1 MYGYIRGKRGWQ
13 RWCWWARI
21 VFDMSRAAQEQG
33 RGRGKTQLRETDIK
47 TDAGRLHERTYVH
60 IPEYMSVHLQKR
72 FSGSL
77 IASTIIII
85 IICDKRREGVFPLA
99 RSDIVP
105 LSFARPIPSFRIHR
119 CCIYNKSSRKATIR
133 GGKLQMQFVTHKFK
147 KHKNETLCVCVWV
160 WGGGGGTKGVS
171 ERVSHVDFR
180 LFAN

>member
-1 MYGYIRGKRGWQ
+1 MACANVGKAKKKKKYKMYGYIRGKRGWQ

-33 RGRGKTQLRETDIK
+33 RGRGRGKTQLRETDIK
-47 TDAGRLHERTYVH
+47 TDAGRLHERTYVHVH

-99 RSDIVP
+99 RSDLVP
-105 LSFARPIPSFRIHR
+105 PFFRPPDSLISHSSMLHLQQEQPQSN
-119 CCIYNKSSRKATIR
+119 NKRGKIANAIR
-133 GGKLQMQFVTHKFK
+133 
-147 KHKNETLCVCVWV
+147 N
-160 WGGGGGTKGVS
+160 
-171 ERVSHVDFR
+171 
-180 LFAN
+180 A